1 MHYSTGTNLKMML
14 YTHHEISMRD
24 EIPWIVA
31 LLLRLQRVRITFMH
45 YSTGTNLEMLLSTH
59 YEISMRKDTR
69 GKLHFSLR
77 LQRVRITFM
86 HYSTGTNLE
95 MLLSTHHEIS
105 MTDEHPWTVALFIV
119 LATSAHYFHALFNRN
134 KLGNVAVHAS

>member
-45 YSTGTNLEMLLSTH
+45 YSTGTNLEMLLT
-59 YEISMRKDTR
+59 
-69 GKLHFSLR
+69 
-77 LQRVRITFM
+77 
-86 HYSTGTNLE
+86 
-95 MLLSTHHEIS
+95 THHEIS
-105 MTDEHPWTVALFIV
+105 MRDEHPWTVALFTA

-134 KLGNVAVHAS
+134 KLGNVADHAS